1 MTGKLIGGILVICG
15 CGGVGFSI
23 AAASRREEA
32 ALRQLIGALD
42 LMECELQYHLTPL
55 PELCRQAGRESKGVV
70 QKILTCL
77 AQELECQIAPDVS
90 SCMHAALLCCPEAPN
105 RVRQAFEIMGTSLG
119 RFDMDGEV
127 RGLETVRGFCRRELE
142 GLSQNRD
149 SRLRSYETLGL
160 CAGAALAI
168 LFV

>member
-1 MTGKLIGGILVICG
+1 MTLKLIGAILVICG
-15 CGGVGFSI
+15 CGGLGFSI
-23 AAASRREEA
+23 AAASKREEA

-42 LMECELQYHLTPL
+42 FMECELQYHLTPL
-55 PELCRQAGRESKGVV
+55 PELCRQAGRESKGAIHQV
-70 QKILTCL
+70 LTAL
-77 AQELECQIAPDVS
+77 AHELECQISPDVQ
-90 SCMHAALLCCPEAPN
+90 SCMHAALARCLEVPK

-119 RFDMDGEV
+119 RFDMEGQV
-127 RGLETVRGFCRRELE
+127 KGLETVRGFCRRELE

-149 SRLRSYETLGL
+149 GRLRSYQTLGL